1 MFPIRDHEPSRRF
14 PFVTI
19 GLIAVNVLVFLQELA
34 APNLETFIRSWALVP
49 STVDLAHPLSWFPF
63 LTSQFLH
70 AGIAHILFNLWY
82 LWIFGD
88 NVEGHFGHGRFLGFY
103 LLSGVIAGVVQFF
116 FLLGSDIPMLGASGA
131 VAGVLGAYWV
141 LFPHHKV
148 DTLLPYF
155 GFWSR
160 TTLPAGV
167 VLLFWFVCQL
177 FSGVGSL
184 ALDSAATGGVAF
196 WAHIGGFAF
205 GWLVGRFAKTHAPPR
220 PARAYDPEVV
230 DLWK

>member
-34 APNLETFIRSWALVP
+34 APNLETFIQSWALVP
-49 STVDLAHPLSWFPF
+49 SAVDITNVLSFLPF

-70 AGIAHILFNLWY
+70 AGIAHVLFNLWY

-103 LLSGVIAGVVQFF
+103 LLAGVIAGIVQFF

-167 VLLFWFVCQL
+167 VLLFWFVGQL

-205 GWLVGRFAKTHAPPR
+205 GWLIGQFAKARTPLR
-220 PARAYDPEVV
+220 PARAYDPEVI